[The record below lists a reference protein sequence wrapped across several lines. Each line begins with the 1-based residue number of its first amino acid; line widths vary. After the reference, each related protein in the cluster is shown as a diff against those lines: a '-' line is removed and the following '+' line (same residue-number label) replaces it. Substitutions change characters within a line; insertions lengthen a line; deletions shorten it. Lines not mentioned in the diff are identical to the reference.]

1 MKYLVIF
8 SLILVLATPLLAE
21 EAFFK
26 DVPEGHWATAAVYQL
41 VKMGVTKGYPD
52 GTFRGKKDISRY
64 EIAVFLAKFA
74 NYFNKRGT
82 VDTKLIE
89 ELRAETALLKYKRD
103 EIAKQETV
111 KGEFMA
117 RGRASS
123 IAPRGAKLDYR
134 LKLSLLKKF
143 SEDST
148 LRFRLDTVDAGY
160 NTSSARDFATRLIDI
175 ESRFK
180 LGGWNYKVNLGP
192 GVVVHTEDNDFFP
205 SENYTIYI
213 RPKTAVTASKQ
224 INKMNVAAS
233 YVTRQVETSGKIGVH
248 ELTSNIKYKYG
259 QLAVNFRPRYMFI
272 VDGQHDYLA
281 EAGMNYMFNKH
292 LILYT
297 LLGVGDF
304 QAGNSGM
311 YLKVIKKVLDPWGT
325 GTNFVFRFDKIG
337 TKYRTDPID
346 KYEFVYLNNFDRL
359 ILDGTADLGVK
370 IDQKIN
376 KELSAQWKC
385 DYVTDSGFNYGAAYP
400 ETYFL
405 WQLTLN
411 YQLATGI
418 GFNTFYKSYNVPSG
432 VAQFSQ
438 TVPTV
443 SEIFG
448 CGLNYAF

>member
-175 ESRFK
+175 ESRF
-180 LGGWNYKVNLGP
+180 
-192 GVVVHTEDNDFFP
+192 
-205 SENYTIYI
+205 
-213 RPKTAVTASKQ
+213 
-224 INKMNVAAS
+224 
-233 YVTRQVETSGKIGVH
+233 
-248 ELTSNIKYKYG
+248 
-259 QLAVNFRPRYMFI
+259 
-272 VDGQHDYLA
+272 
-281 EAGMNYMFNKH
+281 
-292 LILYT
+292 
-297 LLGVGDF
+297 
-304 QAGNSGM
+304 
-311 YLKVIKKVLDPWGT
+311 
-325 GTNFVFRFDKIG
+325 
-337 TKYRTDPID
+337 
-346 KYEFVYLNNFDRL
+346 
-359 ILDGTADLGVK
+359 
-370 IDQKIN
+370 
-376 KELSAQWKC
+376 
-385 DYVTDSGFNYGAAYP
+385 
-400 ETYFL
+400 
-405 WQLTLN
+405 
-411 YQLATGI
+411 
-418 GFNTFYKSYNVPSG
+418 
-432 VAQFSQ
+432 
-438 TVPTV
+438 
-443 SEIFG
+443 
-448 CGLNYAF
+448 